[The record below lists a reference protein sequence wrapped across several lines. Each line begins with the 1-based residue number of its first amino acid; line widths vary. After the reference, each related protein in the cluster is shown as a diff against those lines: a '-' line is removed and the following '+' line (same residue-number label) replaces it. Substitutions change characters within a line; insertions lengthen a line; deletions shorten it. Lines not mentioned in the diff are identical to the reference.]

1 MPALA
6 QRIVDID
13 LQGVWSTTLQGAP
26 FVLHQDA
33 RMILF
38 ATDRNLEVSVK
49 FPATTLVRGG
59 PCPEDIRMSANINTF
74 KAKLKTHYFKVAFN
88 YHF

>member
-13 LQGVWSTTLQGAP
+13 RQGVWSTTLQGAP

-38 ATDRNLEVSVK
+38 ATDRNLEVSLM
-49 FPATTLVRGG
+49 FPVT
-59 PCPEDIRMSANINTF
+59 
-74 KAKLKTHYFKVAFN
+74 
-88 YHF
+88 

>member
-26 FVLHQDA
+26 FVLHHDA
-33 RMILF
+33 HMILF
-38 ATDRNLEVSVK
+38 ATDRNLEVSLM
-49 FPATTLVRGG
+49 FPAT
-59 PCPEDIRMSANINTF
+59 
-74 KAKLKTHYFKVAFN
+74 
-88 YHF
+88 

>member
-1 MPALA
+1 MRAQQPGDALPPTFTASKTIMHRRRREHMPALA

-38 ATDRNLEVSVK
+38 ATDRNLEVSLM
-49 FPATTLVRGG
+49 FPA
-59 PCPEDIRMSANINTF
+59 I
-74 KAKLKTHYFKVAFN
+74 
-88 YHF
+88 